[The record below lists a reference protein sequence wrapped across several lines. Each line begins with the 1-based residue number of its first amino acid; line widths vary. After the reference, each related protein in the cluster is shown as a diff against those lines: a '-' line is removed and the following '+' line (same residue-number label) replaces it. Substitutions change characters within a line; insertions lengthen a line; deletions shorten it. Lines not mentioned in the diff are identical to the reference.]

1 MKTVNQ
7 DLISRV
13 LNLYY
18 VEELTQ
24 AEVGRRLGLSTAKVN
39 RLLQQARQQGMVE
52 ITINTPLQHLFDLEY
67 RLKAIFGI
75 QEAVVIPSISEDVH
89 TYVHTLGRAGA
100 NYLLNHLRDG
110 DVLAIGG
117 ARI

>member
-1 MKTVNQ
+1 MADEVDAIEAERDVQGTLFGIGPATMTATNQ

-18 VEELTQ
+18 VDELTQ

-52 ITINTPLQHLFDLEY
+52 ITIHTPLQHVLELEY
-67 RLKAIFGI
+67 RLKAIFDI
-75 QEAVVIPSISEDVH
+75 
-89 TYVHTLGRAGA
+89 R
-100 NYLLNHLRDG
+100 R
-110 DVLAIGG
+110 
-117 ARI
+117 

>member
-1 MKTVNQ
+1 MTVMQQ

-18 VEELTQ
+18 VDELTQ

-52 ITINTPLQHLFDLEY
+52 IIIHPPY
-67 RLKAIFGI
+67 R
-75 QEAVVIPSISEDVH
+75 ISLIWKTV
-89 TYVHTLGRAGA
+89 
-100 NYLLNHLRDG
+100 
-110 DVLAIGG
+110 
-117 ARI
+117 